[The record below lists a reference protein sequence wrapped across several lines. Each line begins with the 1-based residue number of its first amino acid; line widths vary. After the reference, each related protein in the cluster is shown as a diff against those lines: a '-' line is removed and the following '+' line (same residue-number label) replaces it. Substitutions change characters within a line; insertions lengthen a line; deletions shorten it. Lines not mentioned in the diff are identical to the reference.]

1 MERQGLLP
9 GDGGGVGHGGRGG
22 GGGGG
27 RGAIGTSIIERGRA
41 EDDIRRYD
49 DKCLPVPELQ

>member
-1 MERQGLLP
+1 MERYGLLP

-27 RGAIGTSIIERGRA
+27 RGAIGTSIIECGRA
-41 EDDIRRYD
+41 GDVIRRYG
-49 DKCLPVPELQ
+49 DKCLPVSELQ